1 LQPKH
6 YFESTSKLE
15 KLYFIL
21 NYQVS
26 SLTLYGGLYFFP
38 MLFLVILIGAEIL
51 FTPFIIYVLVLEN
64 KKGWIISFLILVLLP
79 SVLILVFVSQYY
91 MLILFPF
98 YLYCFILRFE
108 AKSWLTEKRARN
120 ELIMQKIRSENEKK
134 NLENFIV
141 LR

>member
-6 YFESTSKLE
+6 NFESTSKLE

-51 FTPFIIYVLVLEN
+51 FTPFIIYVLVLEK

-79 SVLILVFVSQYY
+79 NVLILAFVSQYF

>member
-1 LQPKH
+1 
-6 YFESTSKLE
+6 
-15 KLYFIL
+15 
-21 NYQVS
+21 
-26 SLTLYGGLYFFP
+26 

-64 KKGWIISFLILVLLP
+64 KKGWIISFIILVLLP
-79 SVLILVFVSQYY
+79 SVLILVFVSQYF

>member
-1 LQPKH
+1 MQPKH
-6 YFESTSKLE
+6 TFESTAKLE

-26 SLTLYGGLYFFP
+26 SLTLYVGLYFFQ

-51 FTPFIIYVLVLEN
+51 FTPFIIYVLVLEQ
-64 KKGWIISFLILVLLP
+64 KKGWIISFIIFVLLP

-120 ELIMQKIRSENEKK
+120 ELIMQKIRSANEKK